1 MPTATMRSP
10 LTSRRL
16 LASVTVAAASLV
28 ATATFAGCAGHVRN
42 IPGTKIA
49 DDKVNRG
56 IRDAVEAYRV
66 AVERGD
72 AEALYL
78 MASDKYVEDGGTS
91 VGSDDYTHEG
101 LKDVLAGRFRMAR
114 DIRYAM
120 RYVNIQRNCAAS
132 EGEPETG
139 CMAKVDVL
147 IDASFTI
154 SDARGQDKRVDKRD
168 QNELILEWNGDKW
181 QFISGM

>member
-1 MPTATMRSP
+1 MPTANMRSLFSSP
-10 LTSRRL
+10 WL
-16 LASVTVAAASLV
+16 LAAAAVLAAS
-28 ATATFAGCAGHVRN
+28 GCAANART

-78 MASDKYVEDGGTS
+78 MASDRYTEDGGTS

-101 LKDVLAGRFRMAR
+101 LKDVLTGRFRVAR

-120 RYVNIQRNCAAS
+120 RYVKIQRNCPAS

-139 CMAKVDVL
+139 CMARVEVL

-168 QNELILEWNGDKW
+168 QNELVLEWNGDKW

>member
-1 MPTATMRSP
+1 MPTANMRSS
-10 LTSRRL
+10 LLSRRWL
-16 LASVTVAAASLV
+16 VAAAVLV
-28 ATATFAGCAGHVRN
+28 AGCGAHVRN
-42 IPGTKIA
+42 LPGTRIA
-49 DDKVNRG
+49 DDKINRG
-56 IRDAVEAYRV
+56 IRDTVEAYRI

-78 MASDKYVEDGGTS
+78 MASDRYTEDGGTS

-120 RYVNIQRNCAAS
+120 RYVKIQRNCAGS
-132 EGEPETG
+132 DGEPETG
-139 CMAKVDVL
+139 CLARVEVL
-147 IDASFTI
+147 IDASFTL

-168 QNELILEWNGDKW
+168 QNELVLEWTGDKW